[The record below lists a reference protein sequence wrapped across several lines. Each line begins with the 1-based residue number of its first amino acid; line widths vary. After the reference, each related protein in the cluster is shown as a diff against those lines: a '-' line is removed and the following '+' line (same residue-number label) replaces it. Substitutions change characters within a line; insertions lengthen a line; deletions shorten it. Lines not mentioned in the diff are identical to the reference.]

1 MCRELSDFVTRFIKD
16 IDVIAASVIIKSAA
30 ADTIL

>member
-1 MCRELSDFVTRFIKD
+1 MCRELSDFVKRFIKD
-16 IDVIAASVIIKSAA
+16 IDADAAGVIIKSAA